1 MQTFGSPPTRPLL
14 NLPLGRRI
22 SVSGI
27 ELPPDEKRVLAE
39 LKTDESMQ
47 MDGIVEGREEGL
59 ENEVSPSKIFAARFE
74 LEPAGRSNSFLVRTS
89 RRRSQQASGGRSNRR
104 LRASTPT

>member
-1 MQTFGSPPTRPLL
+1 
-14 NLPLGRRI
+14 
-22 SVSGI
+22 
-27 ELPPDEKRVLAE
+27 VLAE

-47 MDGIVEGREEGL
+47 VDGIVEGLENEGL

-89 RRRSQQASGGRSNRR
+89 RRRSQQASGGFSNWR